1 MINNTNNCF
10 LLIGKSGSG
19 KSTLSKILTGNKDI
33 KLSSGLISCTNK
45 INQYQ
50 GKIDNFDFTIIDTK
64 GLNDSSG
71 NDVNNILGLR
81 DFLTNKKLKIKGI
94 FIIIDFHDSRFGK
107 CEKESIKRIID
118 LIPLDNIWKY
128 ISIIYTHY
136 YTDKWHKLED
146 KQKELLKDLKKI
158 FIILLNKKLFF
169 LMISILLKKYLL
181 M

>member
-81 DFLTNKKLKIKGI
+81 DFLTNK
-94 FIIIDFHDSRFGK
+94 
-107 CEKESIKRIID
+107 
-118 LIPLDNIWKY
+118 N
-128 ISIIYTHY
+128 
-136 YTDKWHKLED
+136 
-146 KQKELLKDLKKI
+146 
-158 FIILLNKKLFF
+158 
-169 LMISILLKKYLL
+169 
-181 M
+181 